1 MSEKIS
7 GKIDVKGYQTKYDFG
22 DTFWIMV
29 NSAPVQLTVIE
40 IEITVTLTS
49 FNVQYNTQRTVDKDT
64 RRRTEK
70 ELDSFPRTKEE
81 LCKQIFQI

>member
-1 MSEKIS
+1 MTEKVS

-22 DTFWIMV
+22 DTFWIMA
-29 NSAPVQLTVIE
+29 NSAPEELIVTE
-40 IEITVTLTS
+40 IEINITLKTFQAYYTLQGS
-49 FNVQYNTQRTVDKDT
+49 RSGN

-81 LCKQIFQI
+81 LCKQVFQI